1 MTEENPYLLGPF
13 APVHDERTVALTVLE
28 GTLPDDLNGV
38 YSEIADELASQYTL
52 GYSSKNAKRDGAY
65 RRIVVQIARTNV
77 QPRTKRGYYA
87 PTSR

>member
-1 MTEENPYLLGPF
+1 M
-13 APVHDERTVALTVLE
+13 ADDRR
-28 GTLPDDLNGV
+28 LPDEAQR
-38 YSEIADELASQYTL
+38 SPDELASQYTL

-65 RRIVVQIARTNV
+65 RRIVVQIDRPNV